1 MRLMQDFA
9 AIGYDSYRLHRMKTL
24 CERQASHL
32 RLASLARVARD
43 YDSRAIAVNALG
55 QLANTAL
62 QQNRVDPDEPFLTPS
77 DRFDLIPP
85 AVMQVGNWVLA
96 AVLEELERLCAFS
109 SFYTGPSALQ
119 RLELI
124 QNLGFDRDEM
134 KRRLH
139 LVRTRFGQPASSVP
153 QNSM

>member
-1 MRLMQDFA
+1 MFA
-9 AIGYDSYRLHRMKTL
+9 MSRDTSLSPAERFGALDAAFHRMKTL

-43 YDSRAIAVNALG
+43 YGSRAIAVNALG
-55 QLANTAL
+55 QLADTAL
-62 QQNRVDPDEPFLTPS
+62 QQNRVDPDEPFLAPCE
-77 DRFDLIPP
+77 RFDLIPP

-96 AVLEELERLCAFS
+96 AVLEELELLCAFS
-109 SFYTGPSALQ
+109 SFYTGHSALQ

-124 QNLGFDRDEM
+124 QNLGFGSDEM

-139 LVRTRFGQPASSVP
+139 LVRTR
-153 QNSM
+153 